1 MNLLQ
6 DYRALVTGA
15 GRGIGRAIAERLAT
29 AGAAVAVNDID
40 ERAAEDAAQA
50 LRDSGLR
57 AFAAP
62 GDVADPDD
70 ARRILDA
77 AAAALGG
84 VDGVVNNAG
93 VEHRASIGDHR
104 PQDWRRVM
112 AVNLDAP
119 FFVVQ
124 AALPHLGRSAA
135 GAIVNIASVAVMG
148 TFGQAAYD
156 ASKGGLLTLTRSL
169 ATELGRKGIRVNAVC
184 PGFIET
190 DMVLED
196 ERLAQIGDKQ
206 VRTQPLRRMGKP
218 VEVANAVAWL
228 LSDES
233 SYVTGSA
240 IYVDGG
246 WARR

>member
-1 MNLLQ
+1 MSLLEGH
-6 DYRALVTGA
+6 RAVVTGA
-15 GRGIGRAIAERLAT
+15 ARGIGRAIAERLAR

-40 ERAAEDAAQA
+40 QRAADDAAQA

-57 AFAAP
+57 AFAVP
-62 GDVADPDD
+62 GDVSDPQG
-70 ARRILDA
+70 ARRVVDA
-77 AAAALGG
+77 AADLLGG
-84 VDGVVNNAG
+84 IDGVVNNAG
-93 VEHRASIGDHR
+93 IEHRASISDHS
-104 PQDWRRVM
+104 PQDWHRVL

-119 FFVVQ
+119 FFIVQ
-124 AALPHLGRSAA
+124 AALPHLERSAA
-135 GAIVNIASVAVMG
+135 GAIVNIASVAIMG

-169 ATELGRKGIRVNAVC
+169 ATELGRKDLRVNAVC

-190 DMVLED
+190 DLVLQN
-196 ERLAQIGDKQ
+196 ERLSLIGQKQ
-206 VRTQPLRRMGKP
+206 VQTQPLRRMGKP
-218 VEVANAVAWL
+218 SEVANAVAWL
-228 LSDES
+228 LSDQA